1 MPGTRSGTTIVSGL
15 GLFFEPEGS
24 MPKIA
29 LEWQRFAA
37 FSADE
42 LYELLRFRQAIF
54 VVEQAS
60 PYPDLDGLD
69 REAWHLLLRVDGRLA
84 GCLRLL
90 PPPALRIG
98 RVAVAADRR
107 RRGLARRLMQTALA
121 VCAEHWPGEAIHLSA
136 QLPLAGF
143 YESLGFAVISE
154 PFDDFGLAHL
164 HMRRR

>member
-1 MPGTRSGTTIVSGL
+1 
-15 GLFFEPEGS
+15 

-29 LEWQRFAA
+29 LEWQSFAE
-37 FSADE
+37 FSADG

-69 REAWHLLLRVDGRLA
+69 REAWHLLLRIDGSLA

-98 RVAVAADRR
+98 RVAVAVERR
-107 RRGLARRLMQTALA
+107 RRGLARRLMRAALA
-121 VCAEHWPGEAIHLSA
+121 VCAEHWPGEAIRLTA
-136 QLPLAGF
+136 QLPLASF
-143 YESLGFAVISE
+143 YQSLGFAATSE
-154 PFDDFGLAHL
+154 PFDDFGVAHL

>member
-1 MPGTRSGTTIVSGL
+1 
-15 GLFFEPEGS
+15 

-29 LEWQRFAA
+29 LEWQRFAE
-37 FSADE
+37 FSAE
-42 LYELLRFRQAIF
+42 GLYELLRFRQAIF

-69 REAWHLLLRVDGRLA
+69 REARHLLLRVDGVLA

-90 PPPALRIG
+90 PPPPLSIG
-98 RVAVAADRR
+98 RVAVAAESRH
-107 RRGLARRLMQTALA
+107 RGLARRLMQAALA
-121 VCAEHWPGEAIHLSA
+121 FCAEHWPGEAIHLTA

-143 YESLGFAVISE
+143 YESLGFTATSG
-154 PFDDFGLAHL
+154 PFDDFGVAHQ